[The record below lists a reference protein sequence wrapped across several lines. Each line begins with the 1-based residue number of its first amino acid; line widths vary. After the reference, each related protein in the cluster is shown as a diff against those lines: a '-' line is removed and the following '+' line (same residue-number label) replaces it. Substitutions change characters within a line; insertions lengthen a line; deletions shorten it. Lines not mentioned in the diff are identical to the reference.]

1 MSTAILEKIYIYPEK
16 DKPGKELEACEVLAE
31 SGLTGDRRRSRR
43 RSVTLLSSEVWAD
56 TIAGLGIDLSPVTRR
71 ANLLVSGVDLQ
82 AAVGRRLQ
90 IGEVVLKVWGETEPC
105 QKMDDKFPGLQQ
117 ALAPEMRGGVYA
129 EVEQQG
135 RFRVGDEILLVEPA

>member
-82 AAVGRRLQ
+82 EAVGRRLQ

-105 QKMDDKFPGLQQ
+105 QKMDDKFQGLQH
-117 ALAPEMRGGVYA
+117 ALVPEMRSGVCA
-129 EVEQQG
+129 EVEEKG
-135 RFRVGDEILLVEPA
+135 RLRVGDEILLVEPA